1 MGKMKNANQAM
12 DEVHEKVIKATKK
25 TEALTERVKKDEK
38 DLLELLKTY
47 RRPNQLCLDITLVL
61 MVLALIGVVINLV
74 RTL

>member
-1 MGKMKNANQAM
+1 M
-12 DEVHEKVIKATKK
+12 IKATKK
-25 TEALTERVKKDEK
+25 TEALTERVRKDEK

-61 MVLALIGVVINLV
+61 MVLALIGVIINLV